1 MNQKIYKFLKEYSY
15 AENDINNLLVSS
27 FLKLNNIN
35 KVNNIFINQ
44 FIIDDIQ
51 LEKFISYFDEKFT
64 IELLLE
70 LFEFVISP
78 EDKEVNGAVFTPVN
92 IRDFIIEN
100 VFRNFTDRNIEIY
113 NLKFGDI
120 ACGCGGF
127 FKTIADK
134 LSNNFNKTYYDI
146 YRENIFGLDIQ
157 EYSIIRTK
165 ILLSLHAILN
175 GEDREEFIFNL
186 FVGDAL
192 NFNWNNIPQIE
203 LNAGF
208 DAIVGNPPY
217 VGSVNLDKETKLK
230 MKSWSVSSTGKL
242 DLYIPFFQ
250 IGLEL
255 INPNGILGYITV
267 NNFYRSLNGRA
278 LRSYL
283 SDNGFA
289 FKLIDF
295 GGEQVFKSRLT
306 YTCICLIN
314 KYRGLLNYTNSNPLH
329 IQDIQNEDFISF
341 NYSSLN
347 HKDGWHLEEV
357 RVKLNINKLENSGDK
372 LGNIYNIKNGFATL
386 RNKIYLFQ
394 PTREDELYYY
404 FTKDGQEFHIERLI
418 CRDAIKPNILKTE
431 DEIEVISEK
440 IIFPYEYY
448 FENNSGLFNDQLI
461 RSVRIIDEEFF
472 ENNFPRA
479 YDYLS
484 NCRIEL
490 SKRDKG
496 NRLYEKWYAY
506 GRSQAINIQG
516 LKLLFPYMSDAPY
529 FVFTNN
535 EDLLFY
541 NGYAIVSNNEEDL
554 LFIQKI
560 LKSDIFWYYIKKTS
574 KPYASNYFAL
584 AKNYIKNFSIP
595 HFTNIEKRQFMRL
608 TSKNSINRFL
618 MNKYNITDIEF

>member
-35 KVNNIFINQ
+35 EVNNMFINQ
-44 FIIDDIQ
+44 FIIEDIQ

-134 LSNNFNKTYYDI
+134 LSSNFNKTYYDI

-165 ILLSLHAILN
+165 ILLTLHAILN

-192 NFNWNNIPQIE
+192 NFDWNNIPQIE
-203 LNAGF
+203 LNDGF
-208 DAIVGNPPY
+208 DVIVGNPPY
-217 VGSVNLDKETKLK
+217 VGSVNLDIETKLK

-250 IGLEL
+250 IGLEFL
-255 INPNGILGYITV
+255 NPNGILGYITV

-278 LRSYL
+278 LRSYF
-283 SDNGFA
+283 SDNSFA

-341 NYSSLN
+341 NYSNLN
-347 HKDGWHLEEV
+347 HKDGWHLEEAK
-357 RVKLNINKLENSGDK
+357 VKLNIYKLENSGDK
-372 LGNIYNIKNGFATL
+372 LGSIYNIKNGFATL

-431 DEIEVISEK
+431 AEIEVLSEK

-448 FENNSGLFNDQLI
+448 FESNCSLFNDQLT
-461 RSVRIIDEEFF
+461 RSVRIINEEFF

-479 YDYLS
+479 YEYLS
-484 NCRIEL
+484 NYRIEL

-516 LKLLFPYMSDAPY
+516 LKLLFPYISDTPY
-529 FVFTNN
+529 FVYTNN

-595 HFTNIEKRQFMRL
+595 HFTNIEKRQLMRL
-608 TSKNSINRFL
+608 TSKNKINRFL
-618 MNKYNITDIEF
+618 MNKYNITDIEL